1 MVSLDQQWRHRRRRI
16 GYAANVSC
24 QPCERSSS
32 DQDMRSYFTASSIWQ
47 LPLGRGHALLSNSS
61 RTTDLLLGGWQLS
74 TIASARSG
82 LPRNVTISRDTS
94 SPPDQINNSERPD
107 RIPGVPLYP
116 AHRTPG
122 NWLNPAPYQRTALGA
137 TSDETQSAPQGSGRS
152 ILHSK
157 AFLCDGVN
165 WRQFSR
171 GSLQRS

>member
-1 MVSLDQQWRHRRRRI
+1 
-16 GYAANVSC
+16 
-24 QPCERSSS
+24 
-32 DQDMRSYFTASSIWQ
+32 MRSYFTASSIWQ

-122 NWLNPAPYQRTALGA
+122 NWLNPAAFAVPADGAWGNLGRNA
-137 TSDETQSAPQGSGRS
+137 VRAP
-152 ILHSK
+152 
-157 AFLCDGVN
+157 GV
-165 WRQFSR
+165 WQIDP
-171 GSLQRS
+171 SLKSVSL